1 MIDSGEK
8 DAGKVLGAV
17 KEMIH
22 CEPMASIDY
31 AELYSFPELEEFN
44 GPVQGQVFIALAVK
58 FGTTR
63 LIDNIIIEVK

>member
-1 MIDSGEK
+1 
-8 DAGKVLGAV
+8 
-17 KEMIH
+17 
-22 CEPMASIDY
+22 MASLDY